1 MESSLRRR
9 QIRDCARKVF
19 SHKGYHATTV
29 ADIIREAGVARG
41 TFYRHFDGKR
51 DVFEQLIDEFFVS
64 LELGIRRVDV
74 SGGAPPVTEQMLDN
88 VHRVLRILFDNAD
101 LTRILLREAV
111 GIDEEFDL
119 KIDEFYSRI
128 LSLIELSLRLGQ
140 QMGIVRECDTKI
152 AALIVLGSVRQV
164 MDTAIGSKKQLP
176 PPEAVGR
183 EILELVAGG
192 LFVHGAHTQEGD
204 RR

>member
-19 SHKGYHATTV
+19 SQKGYHATTV
-29 ADIIREAGVARG
+29 ADIIREAGIARG

-64 LELGIRRVDV
+64 LELGIRRVDI
-74 SGGAPPVTEQMLDN
+74 SGAAPPVTDQMLDI
-88 VHRVLRILFDNAD
+88 VHKVLRILFDNVD

-111 GIDEEFDL
+111 GIDEEFDR
-119 KIDEFYSRI
+119 KIDEFYRRI
-128 LSLIELSLRLGQ
+128 LSLIQLSLQLGQ
-140 QMGIVRECDTKI
+140 EMGIVRSCDTQV

-164 MDTAIGSKKQLP
+164 MDFAISSDKRLP
-176 PPEAVGR
+176 TPQAVGS
-183 EILELVAGG
+183 ELLNLVAGG
-192 LFVHGAHTQEGD
+192 LFVSGMDPEEGEH
-204 RR
+204 R